1 MSRATQ
7 IERIIAK
14 GQLVPLA
21 FHQADVAASQTD
33 VQLSVCAVDNA
44 ADDQLGTDGYVMP
57 FEGEI
62 VAISARLSAA
72 ATAGSLTVGPTV
84 GGTEKTDPTLSITT
98 AQSAYHSAPRA
109 AAVFAAGDLIGAEI
123 TSSGTWD
130 GTSADLTVVVWV
142 LLHID
147 GI

>member
-7 IERIIAK
+7 IERVIAK
-14 GQLVPLA
+14 GQLVPLVFGQDA
-21 FHQADVAASQTD
+21 VAASQTD
-33 VQLSVCAVDNA
+33 VQLPVAVGEA
-44 ADDQLGTDGYVMP
+44 SQAVTGYTMP

-62 VAISARLSAA
+62 VAVCADLSAA

-98 AQSAYHSAPRA
+98 ETTKRDKALRGT
-109 AAVFAAGDLIGAEI
+109 AVFAAGDIIGAEI
-123 TSSGTWD
+123 TTAAGWD
-130 GTSADLTVVVWV
+130 GTTADLAVTVWV
-142 LLHID
+142 LLHVE

>member
-14 GQLVPLA
+14 GQLVPLTFFQDA
-21 FHQADVAASQTD
+21 VAASQTD
-33 VQLSVCAVDNA
+33 VQLLVNEVASAASNAVD
-44 ADDQLGTDGYVMP
+44 GFVMP

-62 VAISARLSAA
+62 IAVTARLSAA
-72 ATAGSLTVGPTV
+72 ATAGTLTIGPTV

-98 AQSAYHSAPRA
+98 SQSGRDTAPRG
-109 AAVFAAGDLIGAEI
+109 AAVIAAGDLIGAEI
-123 TSSGTWD
+123 TTDGTWD
-130 GTSADLTVVVWV
+130 ATTADLAVVVWV
-142 LLHID
+142 LLYLE